1 MQKNKKKLF
10 VIIQKNKITNEILIF
25 GEIKIKISDSYELK
39 TRLNNKNLYHRYY
52 LEEKTYF
59 KNNEKII
66 IEDIINA

>member
-1 MQKNKKKLF
+1 MQKNKKTLF

-25 GEIKIKISDSYELK
+25 GEIKIKISDSHELK
-39 TRLNNKNLYHRYY
+39 GRLNEKNLYHRYY

-66 IEDIINA
+66 FEDIINA